1 MDHQGFLSVA
11 RELCE
16 GFVYRADKGFNVEH
30 VQAVHAALEEAYRI
44 GFAEGKEAGLREAST
59 PEGN

>member
-1 MDHQGFLSVA
+1 MA